1 MIDEIDESLEFV
13 GSQGTF
19 LAALTN
25 AQVRQ
30 HTHHAEQLEC
40 GMCLLGAHVSAL
52 SRQFVV
58 ADEATFLGAS
68 LRGLRLEHNA
78 NKTITFRGFDP
89 LDIADPTNLLRII
102 ALVKFASQDPLGAS
116 ELRSAGTAHVVGM
129 RQVGVHQLPR
139 SRISR
144 ESPPQLLTNTIVEPL
159 EEVARLGG
167 LQQRLH
173 LRVGVAPSTMTSHVS
188 QRNRQ
193 RLLALLLVR
202 DVALQQ
208 ACTHV
213 PRLSRILKRSEIG

>member
-1 MIDEIDESLEFV
+1 MGFLSAHMLALPRQFIV
-13 GSQGTF
+13 ANQTTF
-19 LAALTN
+19 LRAAL
-25 AQVRQ
+25 R
-30 HTHHAEQLEC
+30 
-40 GMCLLGAHVSAL
+40 
-52 SRQFVV
+52 R
-58 ADEATFLGAS
+58 
-68 LRGLRLEHNA
+68 LRLKDHPDE
-78 NKTITFRGFDP
+78 TISLCGSN
-89 LDIADPTNLLRII
+89 LLHVADPTNLLRII

-129 RQVGVHQLPR
+129 RQVGIHQLPR

-173 LRVGVAPSTMTSHVS
+173 LRVGVAPSTMTSDVS
-188 QRNRQ
+188 QRDRE
-193 RLLALLLVR
+193 RFLALLLVR

-213 PRLSRILKRSEIG
+213 PRLSRILEGSEIG